1 MAKKTQT
8 FNAEIKQLL
17 DIVIHSLYSHK
28 EIFLRELISNSS
40 DALDKLRFQTLTQPD
55 LVAADHKYEIRLEGD
70 ATLHSLKIMDSG
82 IGMSP
87 EEVTEFIG
95 TIAKSGTKAFG
106 QLNQELKS
114 RPELIGQFGV
124 GFYSSF
130 MVADRVSLHTQ
141 KAGSNI
147 GTLWESSGDGTF
159 SIDEVPRAEGVGTT
173 ITLHLKKFEDEEEVQ
188 DFTDSW
194 VLRSLVKKYSDF
206 ISWPVLLRKEKTP
219 KKGEDENP
227 EPKKDEKE
235 YEFET
240 VNSQKALWLRPPTE
254 ITPDEYKEF
263 YQHISHDFNEPAKWI
278 HYKAEGSQEFTGLLY
293 FPTTKPWNYHTKEHE
308 YGLSLYIKRVFIM
321 DHCKDLLPAYLR
333 FVKGLV
339 DSSDLSLNVS
349 REMLQKD
356 RQVTTI
362 RKHVVNKILSQ
373 LKEIL
378 SKERDQYEKFW
389 NEFGV
394 TLKEGIPTDHANKDK
409 IQDLLLF
416 RRTGS
421 DDMTTLDEYVGR
433 MKENQ
438 KEIYYI
444 TGDRLE
450 TLRNSPYLEKLKEK
464 NYEVLLMID
473 PIDEWLG
480 RDLPEFKSK
489 KLVSVTKEGLDL
501 DTEEEKKNKSEEKK
515 SFQERFSP
523 LTEKMKSFLS
533 QEVKDVVIS
542 DRLTETPACLVS
554 GAHDLSAHME
564 KLMGQMGQTQPM
576 SKRIMEINP
585 KHPVIE
591 TMLTLGEEKQQTWT
605 EILYNQALL
614 AEGSPL
620 PNPTKFSKMVSELM
634 TKQ

>member
-55 LVAADHKYEIRLEGD
+55 LVAADHKYEIRLESD
-70 ATLHSLKIMDSG
+70 PTLRSLKIIDSG

-147 GTLWESSGDGTF
+147 GTLWESAGDGTF
-159 SIDEVPRAEGVGTT
+159 SIDEIPRAEGVGTT
-173 ITLHLKKFEDEEEVQ
+173 LVLHLKKFEDEEEVQ

-206 ISWPVLLRKEKTP
+206 ISWPILLRKEKIA
-219 KKGEDENP
+219 KKTEDEKP
-227 EPKKDEKE
+227 EQVTGEKE

-240 VNSQKALWLRPPTE
+240 VNSQKALWLRSPAE
-254 ITPDEYKEF
+254 LTPEGYKEF

-293 FPTTKPWNYHTKEHE
+293 FPTTKPWNYHTKDHE
-308 YGLSLYIKRVFIM
+308 FGLSLYIKRVFIM
-321 DHCKDLLPAYLR
+321 DNCKDLLPAYLR

-373 LKEIL
+373 LKETL

-416 RRTGS
+416 RSTGS
-421 DDMTTLDEYVGR
+421 DNMTSLDEYVGR

-464 NYEVLLMID
+464 NYEVLLMTD
-473 PIDEWLG
+473 PVDEWLS

-489 KLVSVTKEGLDL
+489 KLVSVTKEGLNL
-501 DTEEEKKNKSEEKK
+501 DTEEEQKTKSEEKK

-523 LTEKMKSFLS
+523 LTEKMKTFLT

-564 KLMGQMGQTQPM
+564 KLMGQMGQSQQM

-591 TMLTLGEEKQQTWT
+591 TMLNLSEEKQHTWT

-620 PNPTKFSKMVSELM
+620 PDPSKFSKLVSELM